1 MQIDNSI
8 KTLPGIG
15 EKRAQSLNA
24 AGIFTIKDMVE
35 YFPRDY
41 EDRSTV
47 TPLSECMPGAV
58 YTVRARIA
66 GGFET
71 RKVKALSITKVRAA
85 DNGGE
90 IDLIWFN
97 QPYLKNA
104 FKSGAD
110 YVFTGK
116 VAERFGRLQMEA
128 PDYELADGRELTNA
142 GRIVP
147 VYVSV
152 GRLSQKNLR
161 ALVKLAL
168 DGISEDLADFLPEV
182 IKHDNELC
190 DRDFAVRNIHF
201 PENGQAF
208 FAARKRLV
216 FDELLIAQLM
226 LYLIKGEVKKE
237 KGIAIAQSDIGV
249 LLAKFP
255 YAMTGAQTR
264 VIREI
269 AEDMAGHFLMNRLV
283 QGDVGSGKTAIAMIA
298 AFLAVKRGYQAALMA
313 PTEVLANQHY
323 ESFCAIF
330 NGLAIKTVLLSGT
343 LTKKEKQD
351 VYTEI
356 EEGTAQMIIGTH
368 ALIQEG
374 VRFKNLALAITDEQH
389 RFGVRQRIKLS
400 EKGGKPHILVMS
412 ATPIPRT
419 LALII
424 YGDLDISII
433 DELPPGR
440 QKIETYGVGSSFR
453 TRIYDFMAKEITK
466 GRQIYVICPAIE
478 ESEQTELKSVLKHT
492 EEIAAHFKEYKVA
505 CLHGKMKPAEKQDV
519 LARFSAGQTDI
530 LVATTVIEVGINV
543 PNASV
548 MLIENAERFGLSQL
562 HQLRGRVGRGSEK
575 SYCILMT
582 DAKAKVTKERI
593 KAMTASS
600 DGFKISEMD
609 LKLRGPGDYFGTR
622 QHGLPEFKIANL
634 YKDMDLLKTAQKTA
648 DALIADDFL
657 ENAEKF
663 NAIHQ
668 EIRKKIHD
676 NEKISL

>member
-1 MQIDNSI
+1 MQIEDPI
-8 KTLPGIG
+8 QTLPGIG
-15 EKRAQSLNA
+15 DKRRQSLNA
-24 AGIFTIKDMVE
+24 AGIFSVRDMIE

-47 TPLSECMPGAV
+47 TPLPACMPGAV

-71 RKVKALSITKVRAA
+71 RRVKALSITKVRAA
-85 DNGGE
+85 DEGGE

-97 QPYLKNA
+97 QPYLKTA
-104 FKSGAD
+104 FQPNRD

-116 VAERFGRLQMEA
+116 VSERFGRLQMEA
-128 PDYELADGRELTNA
+128 PDYEIADGRELTNA

-147 VYVSV
+147 IYVSV

-168 DGISEDLADFLPEV
+168 DGVAESLPDFLPEE
-182 IKHDNELC
+182 IKAENGLC

-201 PENGQAF
+201 PADQQAF
-208 FAARKRLV
+208 FLARTRLV
-216 FDELLIAQLM
+216 FDELLIAQLT

-237 KGIAIAQSDIGV
+237 KGVAVAESDLGA
-249 LLAKFP
+249 LLSKMPF
-255 YAMTGAQTR
+255 AMTAAQRR
-264 VIREI
+264 VLREI
-269 AEDMAGHFLMNRLV
+269 SADLSGGFIMNRLV
-283 QGDVGSGKTAIAMIA
+283 QGDVGSGKTAVAMA
-298 AFLAVKRGYQAALMA
+298 AAYAAVRMGYQAALMA
-313 PTEVLANQHY
+313 PTEVLAGQHY
-323 ESFCAIF
+323 QSFCEIF
-330 NGLAIKTVLLSGT
+330 DGLDMKTVLLSGH
-343 LTKKEKQD
+343 LKKKEKAA
-351 VYTEI
+351 VYDAI
-356 EEGTAQMIIGTH
+356 ETGAAQIIIGTH

-374 VRFKNLALAITDEQH
+374 VRFHHLALAITDEQH
-389 RFGVRQRIKLS
+389 RFGVRQRIALS
-400 EKGGKPHILVMS
+400 EKSGKPNILVMS

-424 YGDLDISII
+424 YGDLDISMI

-440 QKIETYGVGSSFR
+440 QKIETYGVGTSYR
-453 TRIYDFMAKEITK
+453 ERIYAFLEKEMKK

-478 ESEQTELKSVLKHT
+478 ESEQTDMKSVLKHT
-492 EEIAAHFKEYKVA
+492 ADIAARFRAYAVA

-519 LARFSAGQTDI
+519 LARFSAGQTHI

-543 PNASV
+543 PNATV
-548 MLIENAERFGLSQL
+548 MLVENAERFGLSQL

-582 DAKAKVTKERI
+582 DSQSKVTKERV
-593 KAMTASS
+593 KAMAATG

-634 YKDMDLLKTAQKTA
+634 YKDMAVLKAAQAAAGQITQSRAFEKSGKF
-648 DALIADDFL
+648 DALY
-657 ENAEKF
+657 
-663 NAIHQ
+663 Q
-668 EIRKKIHD
+668 EICKKIRDH
-676 NEKISL
+676 EKISL